1 MLRSGVK
8 ARSRINKHESQDGAE
23 QIAAGDVR
31 RRTRLSNGVRPL
43 IPRNFE
49 MTNNRTVK
57 VLATLAIVAALGAAA
72 APSATR
78 SIDGTYELT
87 KRVMADG
94 TILQPPSVV
103 ALYSLVHGRFN
114 LNLFVKNRDGTIA
127 SESTIGR
134 YTFSTNKYCEWIVY
148 TTRNNLDKPGVTN
161 EAPEVTDHCTPVTS
175 KNGRFNFSPPGEGV
189 TVSIGPDGF
198 TAKIG
203 DEFVDHW
210 RKIR

>member
-1 MLRSGVK
+1 MNTLYY
-8 ARSRINKHESQDGAE
+8 
-23 QIAAGDVR
+23 GD
-31 RRTRLSNGVRPL
+31 N
-43 IPRNFE
+43 
-49 MTNNRTVK
+49 MTNHRTLK
-57 VLATLAIVAALGAAA
+57 ILATLAIMAAAFVAAA
-72 APSATR
+72 AQSTTR

-94 TILQPPSVV
+94 TILKPPSVA
-103 ALYSLVHGRFN
+103 ALYTLVHGRFD
-114 LNLFVKNRDGTIA
+114 LNLFIKNPDGTIG
-127 SESTIGR
+127 SESTVGR
-134 YTFSTNKYCEWIVY
+134 YTFTTKKYCEWIVY

-189 TVSIGPDGF
+189 AVSIGPEGF